1 MDANEGEWEKK
12 KKQTTKNALYARR
25 LMDYFFIFPC

>member
-1 MDANEGEWEKK
+1 MDANEGEWEK